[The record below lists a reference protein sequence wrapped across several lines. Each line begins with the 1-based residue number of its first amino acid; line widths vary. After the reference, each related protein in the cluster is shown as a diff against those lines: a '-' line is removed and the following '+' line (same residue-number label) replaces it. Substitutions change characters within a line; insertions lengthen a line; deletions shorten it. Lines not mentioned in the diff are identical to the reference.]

1 MQGER
6 GAHVILLINIHHKA
20 ETLDLT
26 FQRLAREGLN
36 EGPGLPRSQQ
46 ILGWFSSEHKRMGR
60 ASVGAD
66 GLPLPK
72 ARLQPAGVLTMLQP
86 SEGLPPPIH

>member
-46 ILGWFSSEHKRMGR
+46 VLGWFSSEHKRMGR
-60 ASVGAD
+60 TSVGAD
-66 GLPLPK
+66 GLPLPQ
-72 ARLQPAGVLTMLQP
+72 AAAATRGCPDDASTQ
-86 SEGLPPPIH
+86 